1 MQPLETD
8 MLRFSL
14 IPLMLVTAMA
24 HAAPLTMGV
33 VLGQDETLADQATLQ
48 RYRAFAK
55 EVESS
60 VGQPVRVQYY
70 KRGFAAIK
78 HAKEGTLD
86 MIFGPSQV
94 IANVSRY
101 KFEPI
106 LKSETTTAAAFV
118 AGPNYKGTLAAKSGA
133 KLGVPDYESLMGG
146 IARSEINSQG
156 LAKSDFAEIKF
167 HRMPEAPLYGLKLG
181 RYDLAVASAEE
192 AKTWTAANGGR
203 IVQTSASVPLRALT
217 VHSESVPASVQ
228 QNLASNLQK
237 GNSLKLAMSP
247 ASKADFKSV
256 ASMLNTTPTTLP
268 GAKIISAS
276 EAKALIEKGIP
287 VYDVRV
293 KDEYHDARVPGAIS
307 IPYQESSAKEVDFDP
322 VDDKFDLNKLPKDK
336 NAALMMYCDGTIC
349 WKSYKSAVM
358 AVKAGWKNVYWFRGG
373 FPEWKESKLPIE
385 TSKN

>member
-1 MQPLETD
+1 

-24 HAAPLTMGV
+24 HAAPLTLGV
-33 VLGQDETLADQATLQ
+33 VLGQEESLSDQDTYQ
-48 RYRAFAK
+48 RYRAFAAEIEK
-55 EVESS
+55 AL
-60 VGQPVRVQYY
+60 GQPIRVQYY
-70 KRGFAAIK
+70 KRGFSAIK
-78 HAKEGTLD
+78 NAKDGSLD

-106 LKSETTTAAAFV
+106 LKSDSTTAAAFV
-118 AGPNYKGTLAAKSGA
+118 AGPHYKGKLTAKSGA

-203 IVQTSASVPLRALT
+203 IIQTSASVPLRALT
-217 VHSESVPASVQ
+217 VHSENVPASAQ
-228 QNLASNLQK
+228 QTLASSLQK
-237 GNSLKLAMSP
+237 NNSLKLAMSP
-247 ASKADFKSV
+247 ATKADFKSV
-256 ASMLNTTPTTLP
+256 ASMLNTTPTALP
-268 GAKIISAS
+268 GAKVISAA
-276 EAKALIEKGIP
+276 EAKNLIEKGVP

-293 KDEYHDARVPGAIS
+293 KEEYDTAHVPGAIS
-307 IPYQESSAKEVDFDP
+307 VPYGESSAKEVDFDP
-322 VDDKFDLNKLPKDK
+322 VDDKFALDKLPKDK

-358 AVKAGWKNVYWFRGG
+358 AIKAGWKNVYWFRGG
-373 FPEWKESKLPIE
+373 FPEWKE
-385 TSKN
+385 KNMPVVAKKD

>member
-1 MQPLETD
+1 

-14 IPLMLVTAMA
+14 IPLMLVTAMV
-24 HAAPLTMGV
+24 HAAPLTLGV
-33 VLGQDETLADQATLQ
+33 VLGQEESLSDPDTYQ
-48 RYRAFAK
+48 RYRAFAGEIEK
-55 EVESS
+55 A
-60 VGQPVRVQYY
+60 VGQPIRVQYY
-70 KRGFAAIK
+70 KRGFSAIK
-78 HAKEGTLD
+78 NAKDGTLD

-106 LKSETTTAAAFV
+106 LKSDSTTAASFV
-118 AGPNYKGTLAAKSGA
+118 AGPHYKGKLAAKSGA

-217 VHSESVPASVQ
+217 VHSENVPASAQ
-228 QNLASNLQK
+228 QTLASNLQK
-237 GNSLKLAMSP
+237 NNSLKLAMSP
-247 ASKADFKSV
+247 ATKADFKSV
-256 ASMLNTTPTTLP
+256 ASMLNTTPTALP
-268 GAKIISAS
+268 GAKVISAA
-276 EAKALIEKGIP
+276 EAKTLIEKGVP

-293 KDEYHDARVPGAIS
+293 KEEYDTAHVPGAIS
-307 IPYQESSAKEVDFDP
+307 VPYGESSAKEVDFDP
-322 VDDKFDLNKLPKDK
+322 VDDKFALDKLPRDK

-358 AVKAGWKNVYWFRGG
+358 AIKAGWKNVYWFRGG
-373 FPEWKESKLPIE
+373 FPEWKEKNMPIVA
-385 TSKN
+385 KKD